1 MAEKRVSVRLAAV
14 GGRQVRAELE
24 GVGEAG
30 SRGFGRLGREMEAAN
45 TRLAAFSRRVT
56 VAMAA
61 AVTAAAAAGVA
72 MIRSGLQTVDAQAKL
87 AQSLGT
93 TVASIQTLERAGDLA
108 GVSISGIEQATKDLT
123 RRLSQAAAGTG
134 PAADALDRLGL
145 SASEL
150 IALPLDQRV
159 GAINAAIES
168 FVPAAERAA
177 VAGQLFGEEG
187 SIAMSRI
194 DTATLRQATE
204 DVLAF
209 GVVVSEQD
217 ADRIERTNDAIS
229 RLGLIWRG
237 LSNQLAVAV
246 APALEAV
253 ANALAA
259 IASRTGP
266 LGVAIRGLF
275 DNIGRLTTY
284 AATFAAFLAGRWV
297 AGLAAAALSVRGL
310 ATALVVLR
318 GALIRTGIGALIV
331 GAGELVYQFTR
342 LVERVGG
349 VGAAFRLLSD
359 LASEVWGRVGLA
371 LDAAL
376 ARMAAGWEGLKATAL
391 TALDGAITG
400 VVSFGDR
407 SVAIFQ
413 GSFDAMKAIWGRLPA
428 AIGDFAF
435 QAANGLID
443 GVEAMLNGVVT
454 RINGF
459 ILALNAA
466 LELLPDWATGEGGAR
481 IGTLDP
487 VALGRVD
494 NPFAGAAEATGAA
507 AADAFSAALARS
519 HVDAPDLGLGAAAED
534 ARARADGYFEAA
546 GMLSDAATRPLA
558 AWDALKT
565 AVVGSGSESE
575 AALREAATAA
585 ADLGTSMDDA
595 GRSATGAGAAAG
607 AAAAA
612 AEPATEAGVTGWQA
626 VTAALSDY
634 ASKAREI
641 GGDIGQSLVGAFQ
654 SAENAVGEFV
664 KTGKLDFRDLVTS
677 LLADLAKLA
686 ARRFILGP
694 IANALGGALGG
705 AGGLFAN
712 ILHAGGMV
720 GSAGP
725 SRMVPAMAFAAAPRM
740 HAGGVVGLRH
750 DEVPAIL
757 QRGERVLSRWEA
769 QSFGAGGGVNVTI
782 MARDAQSFRQSRT
795 QVAADIARAVSLGRR
810 GM

>member
-1 MAEKRVSVRLAAV
+1 M
-14 GGRQVRAELE
+14 
-24 GVGEAG
+24 
-30 SRGFGRLGREMEAAN
+30 
-45 TRLAAFSRRVT
+45 
-56 VAMAA
+56 
-61 AVTAAAAAGVA
+61 
-72 MIRSGLQTVDAQAKL
+72 
-87 AQSLGT
+87 
-93 TVASIQTLERAGDLA
+93 
-108 GVSISGIEQATKDLT
+108 
-123 RRLSQAAAGTG
+123 
-134 PAADALDRLGL
+134 
-145 SASEL
+145 
-150 IALPLDQRV
+150 
-159 GAINAAIES
+159 
-168 FVPAAERAA
+168 
-177 VAGQLFGEEG
+177 
-187 SIAMSRI
+187 
-194 DTATLRQATE
+194 
-204 DVLAF
+204 
-209 GVVVSEQD
+209 
-217 ADRIERTNDAIS
+217 
-229 RLGLIWRG
+229 
-237 LSNQLAVAV
+237 
-246 APALEAV
+246 
-253 ANALAA
+253 
-259 IASRTGP
+259 
-266 LGVAIRGLF
+266 
-275 DNIGRLTTY
+275 
-284 AATFAAFLAGRWV
+284 
-297 AGLAAAALSVRGL
+297 AAAALSVRGL
-310 ATALVVLR
+310 ATALVLLR

-349 VGAAFRLLSD
+349 VGEAFRLLSD

-435 QAANGLID
+435 QAANGLIG

-459 ILALNAA
+459 ISALNGA
-466 LELLPDWATGEGGAR
+466 LDLLPEWATGEGGVR

-534 ARARADGYFEAA
+534 ARARADGYREAA

-558 AWDALKT
+558 AWDALKA
-565 AVVGSGSESE
+565 AVAGGGSESE
-575 AALREAATAA
+575 AALQDAATAA
-585 ADLGTSMDDA
+585 TDLGTALDDA
-595 GRSATGAGAAAG
+595 GRAATGAGAAAG

-612 AEPATEAGVTGWQA
+612 AEPDTEAAVTGWQA

-664 KTGKLDFRDLVTS
+664 KTGKLNFRDLVTS

-705 AGGLFAN
+705 AGGIFAD

-725 SRMVPAMAFAAAPRM
+725 SRMVPAMAFAGASRM
-740 HAGGVVGLRH
+740 HAGGWAGLKP

-757 QRGERVLSRWEA
+757 QRGERVLSRRET
-769 QSFGAGGGVNVTI
+769 AGYGQASAPNVNVTI
-782 MARDAQSFRQSRT
+782 MARDAESFRQSRT